1 MNLLLLVK
9 HKGEEPQFYSY
20 ISDLSHYANIIK
32 NNNSTKEIEQS
43 SKNEIYPAE
52 DSSLSINR

>member
-1 MNLLLLVK
+1 MNLLNLVN

-32 NNNSTKEIEQS
+32 NNNSTKEIQPS
-43 SKNEIYPAE
+43 SKNEI
-52 DSSLSINR
+52 